1 MPRSR
6 REKPQPPRFGWQ
18 NRAACRGAPLELFF
32 GPDGERSAERNRRE
46 SDALKLCAACPV
58 QETCRRHAMVM
69 PETHGVW
76 GGTTEAER
84 SIQRKAERRRRRETA
99 A

>member
-18 NRAACRGAPLELFF
+18 NQAACRGAPLELFF
-32 GPDGERSAERNRRE
+32 GPDGERSAERERRE
-46 SDALKLCAACPV
+46 RDALELCAACPV
-58 QETCRRHAMVM
+58 IQTCRRHAMVM
-69 PETHGVW
+69 PEDHGVW

-84 SIQRKAERRRRRETA
+84 TTERRRRRRETA

>member
-32 GPDGERSAERNRRE
+32 GPEGERPAERARRE
-46 SDALKLCAACPV
+46 SDALGLCAVCPV
-58 QETCRRHAMVM
+58 IDTCRSHALVM
-69 PETHGVW
+69 PERHGVW
-76 GGTTEAER
+76 GGTTESARTAER
-84 SIQRKAERRRRRETA
+84 KTERRRRRETA

>member
-32 GPDGERSAERNRRE
+32 GPDGERPGERDRRE
-46 SDALKLCAACPV
+46 RDALALCAVCPV
-58 QETCRRHAMVM
+58 LDTCRRHALVM

-76 GGTTEAER
+76 GGTTEATR
-84 SIQRKAERRRRRETA
+84 AGQRKTERRRRRETA